1 MLQIIINLVLLA
13 WLTVLTFHVIRN
25 KNVYIKK
32 ITNKRNI
39 RSKRYILFYII
50 LSKKE
55 NIIISKNSIEDAIRR
70 SVKELLGNMWLEIS
84 NPKIVFYD
92 SNKLQGIIST
102 NRAGYKVVL
111 ASLPLVKE
119 INNTKVLIVATRTT
133 GSLKKAKKLMSM

>member
-25 KNVYIKK
+25 KNIYIKK

-133 GSLKKAKKLMSM
+133 GSLKRAKKLMSM

>member
-25 KNVYIKK
+25 KNIYIKK

-55 NIIISKNSIEDAIRR
+55 NIIISKNTIEDAIRR

-133 GSLKKAKKLMSM
+133 GSLKRAKKLMSM

>member
-1 MLQIIINLVLLA
+1 MLQVIIDLLFLA
-13 WLTVLTFHVIRN
+13 WLIGLTLYVI
-25 KNVYIKK
+25 KNRSIYIKK
-32 ITNKRNI
+32 IANKRNI
-39 RSKRYILFYII
+39 KSKRYILFYII

-55 NIIISKNSIEDAIRR
+55 SATISNKSIEDAIRR

-133 GSLKKAKKLMSM
+133 GSLKRAKKLMSM